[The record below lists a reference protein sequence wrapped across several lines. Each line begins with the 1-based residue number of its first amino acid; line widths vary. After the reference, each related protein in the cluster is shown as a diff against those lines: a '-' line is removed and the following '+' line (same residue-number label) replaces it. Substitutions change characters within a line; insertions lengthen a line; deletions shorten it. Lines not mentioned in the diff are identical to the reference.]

1 MLKIGF
7 ANKYFTL
14 WNVLEEEKLKDVG
27 GVYLP
32 FKRISFQFINNL
44 SMNEKKAFTKAVFL
58 GVNDLS
64 VDRKLRGKSSLYFD
78 TRSNFTKAP
87 SDISEFFESGSHKGT
102 KISEVFD
109 MDVQFQYFIESQNI
123 HCKKMLI
130 ENFGFDE
137 FEGQI
142 VPGHFK
148 HDFEALNFERNKVI
162 KEKIAIGFS
171 RSNLSS
177 DGIARIEVNKQIL
190 YFQFIEFKK
199 INFKGVE
206 YGLPIQKSTGK
217 VIKEKMVEI
226 SVKKYDSETCKFIV
240 ESFRI
245 IKEEKIY

>member
-14 WNVLEEEKLKDVG
+14 WNVVEELKFKNAG
-27 GVYLP
+27 GVNLP

-64 VDRKLRGKSSLYFD
+64 IDRKLRGKSSLYFD
-78 TRSNFTKAP
+78 TRSEFTKVP
-87 SDISEFFESGSHKGT
+87 SDVSEFFESGKHKGM
-102 KISEVFD
+102 KISEFYD

-123 HCKKMLI
+123 HCKRMLI
-130 ENFGFDE
+130 EEFGFDE

-142 VPGHFK
+142 VSGHFK
-148 HDFEALNFERNKVI
+148 HDFEALKFERNKVI

-177 DGIARIEVNKQIL
+177 DGVARIEVNDQIL
-190 YFQFIEFKK
+190 YFQFPEFKSMKFKGIEF
-199 INFKGVE
+199 
-206 YGLPIQKSTGK
+206 GLPIQKSTGK

-226 SVKKYDSETCKFIV
+226 KVKKYDSGTCKFIV